1 MYYGVFESTNAGQDS
16 SQATMYI
23 YTSNVDE
30 LTIYIRS
37 NGESDYD
44 YAVAHYADSS
54 SDNWQNDIYASTY
67 GAATS
72 D

>member
-1 MYYGVFESTNAGQDS
+1 MFESTNAGQDS

-23 YTSNVDE
+23 YTNNVDE

-54 SDNWQNDIYASTY
+54 SDSWQYDIYASTY